1 MSWADN
7 FLNAAIMIALAAII
21 ISLGL
26 IVIRLIRGPTL
37 PDRILSLDMLVTV
50 AVGFITVIAIHSQQR
65 SYIDVAISLG
75 LVGLLATIA
84 FARYVIYRGLQNEE
98 ADEGKEQEPEAETV
112 DSGKRSDVGEN
123 SESQTPS
130 SNQRWL

>member
-7 FLNAAIMIALAAII
+7 FLDAAIIIALTAVI

-26 IVIRLIRGPTL
+26 IVIRLILGPSL

-50 AVGFITVIAIHSQQR
+50 AVVFIIVIAIHSQQR

-75 LVGLLATIA
+75 LVGLLATVA
-84 FARYVIYRGLQNEE
+84 FARYVIYRGLRNEE
-98 ADEGKEQEPEAETV
+98 ADKEQQREPETETTNG
-112 DSGKRSDVGEN
+112 GKRPDVGKN

-130 SNQRWL
+130 SNQR

>member
-7 FLNAAIMIALAAII
+7 FLDAAIIIALTAVI

-26 IVIRLIRGPTL
+26 IVIRLILGPSL

-50 AVGFITVIAIHSQQR
+50 AAVFIIVIAIHSQQH

-75 LVGLLATIA
+75 LVGLLATVA

-98 ADEGKEQEPEAETV
+98 VDEEQQREPETETT
-112 DSGKRSDVGEN
+112 DGGKRLDVGEN
-123 SESQTPS
+123 SESQSPS
-130 SNQRWL
+130 SNQR